1 MRGREG
7 EVDRDLKTTVRERES
22 ARDERERERERPQDD
37 WERGRESERRERER
51 ERETSRRLGERERER
66 ETRERERERE
76 RPQDDCPR
84 VDKSLQVT
92 RAAKGAD
99 EFLTHLAFNRAVFEV
114 HAAELTQVQPLPA

>member
-1 MRGREG
+1 MQ
-7 EVDRDLKTTVRERES
+7 VIYIYTYIYIYIYTYI
-22 ARDERERERERPQDD
+22 ERERGRGRKRLQDD
-37 WERGRESERRERER
+37 WETGREREMR
-51 ERETSRRLGERERER
+51 ERG
-66 ETRERERERE
+66 RERE